1 MSDTAL
7 LASLREIVGASHVLT
22 GDAQTRR
29 YRTGYR
35 FGTGRVL
42 AVVRPGTLYE
52 QWQALSACV
61 AARVIVITQ
70 ASNTGLTGGSTPAGD
85 DYDRD
90 IVIVSTTRIK
100 RIHLLD
106 GGRQVVCIGGT
117 TLDQLERTLKPLGRE
132 PHSVIGSS
140 CIGAS
145 VLGGISN
152 NSGGSLVH
160 RGPAYTEMALFAAVD
175 ATGTLRLVN
184 HLGIELGES
193 PQDVLTHIENGTF
206 APGDVSAGAAA
217 SDREYATHVRDVDAS
232 TPARFNADP
241 RRLFEASGSAGKVMT
256 FAVRLDTF
264 AAQSGAKVFYIGTND
279 TSVLTGIRRHALA
292 NFEYLP
298 IAGEYMHRDAF
309 DIAKKYGKDLFVIID
324 RFGTERLPMFFSL
337 KTRCDTWFERLG
349 FMPKHFTDRM
359 LQWLGKLLPD
369 HLPARLNEYRD
380 RYEHHLM
387 LKVPVAGIDEARAFL
402 AEHFADANGAY
413 FECTD
418 EEGRKAFL
426 HRFAAASA
434 AVRYRAVHH
443 REVEDI
449 VALDIALRRNDREW
463 FERLPQ
469 KIEQAITL
477 KLYYGHFLCHV
488 FHQDYIVM
496 KGHDCVALEHEM
508 LELLDAR
515 GAEYP
520 AEHNVGHLYEAKP
533 ELAAFYRKL
542 DPCNCF
548 NPGIGKTSKFAAYRE
563 SEGNPRG
570 ESHGNSE
577 GNFQGNPQAV
587 REPVA

>member
-1 MSDTAL
+1 MSGGLIAAL
-7 LASLREIVGASHVLT
+7 GGIVGARHVLT
-22 GDAQTRR
+22 GDAPTRR

-35 FGTGRVL
+35 FGSGRVL
-42 AVVRPGTLYE
+42 AVVRPGTLVE
-52 QWQALSACV
+52 QWRVLAACL

-70 ASNTGLTGGSTPAGD
+70 ASNTGLTGGSTPDGD
-85 DYDRD
+85 GYDRD
-90 IVIVSTTRIK
+90 VVIVSTTRIR
-100 RIHLLD
+100 RIHLIG

-175 ATGTLRLVN
+175 AAGTPRLVN
-184 HLGIELGES
+184 HLGIALGGTPEEVLSRIES
-193 PQDVLTHIENGTF
+193 GTF
-206 APGDVSAGAAA
+206 TEADVREGGAA
-217 SDREYATHVRDVDAS
+217 SDHDYANHVRDVDAP

-264 AAQSGAKVFYIGTND
+264 AAEAGATVFYIGTND
-279 TSVLTGIRRHALA
+279 TSVLTDIRRHALA
-292 NFEYLP
+292 RFTHLP
-298 IAGEYMHRDAF
+298 IAGEYLHCDAF
-309 DIAKKYGKDLFVIID
+309 DIARQYGKDLFVIID
-324 RFGTERLPMFFSL
+324 KLGTDRLPLFFSL
-337 KTRCDTWFERLG
+337 KTRCDAWFERLG
-349 FMPKHFTDRM
+349 FLPKHLSDRV
-359 LQWLGKLLPD
+359 LQWFSRCLPE
-369 HLPARLNEYRD
+369 HLPARLVAYRD
-380 RYEHHLM
+380 LYEHHLM
-387 LKVPVAGIDEARAFL
+387 LKVPAQGVEEARVFL
-402 AEHFADANGAY
+402 AQRFEQGGGGY

-449 VALDIALRRNDREW
+449 VALDIALRRNDHDW
-463 FERLPQ
+463 FERLPPQ
-469 KIEQAITL
+469 VERPIL
-477 KLYYGHFLCHV
+477 RKLYYGHFLCHV
-488 FHQDYIVM
+488 FHQDYIVA
-496 KGHDCVALEHEM
+496 KGNDCMALEHEM
-508 LELLDAR
+508 LGLLDQR

-533 ELAAFYRKL
+533 QLAAFYRQL

-548 NPGIGKTSKFAAYRE
+548 NPGIGKTSKFAAYRD
-563 SEGNPRG
+563 
-570 ESHGNSE
+570 
-577 GNFQGNPQAV
+577 
-587 REPVA
+587 